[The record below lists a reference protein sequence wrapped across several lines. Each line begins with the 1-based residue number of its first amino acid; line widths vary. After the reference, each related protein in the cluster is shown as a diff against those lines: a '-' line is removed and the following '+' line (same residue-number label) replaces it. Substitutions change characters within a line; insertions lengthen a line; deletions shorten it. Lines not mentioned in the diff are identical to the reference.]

1 MSRELLGADASV
13 AGRQQ
18 MKSPPSV
25 SMEDSLKHLADR
37 LHASPSSNAA
47 LIQKAL
53 SVGAPQ
59 EVVLPLLLRFVCNG
73 YGLDC
78 ISHAFSCRNIYS
90 RPSR

>member
-1 MSRELLGADASV
+1 
-13 AGRQQ
+13 

-59 EVVLPLLLRFVCNG
+59 EVVLPLLLRFVCKTQLLTCRAG
-73 YGLDC
+73 SLRLWLGLHKPC
-78 ISHAFSCRNIYS
+78 IQLQKYIQQAK
-90 RPSR
+90 